1 MRTFLK
7 FFIILFFLDT
17 SHNYAYS
24 LDVSK
29 GFSKLAEKSMPSV
42 VNISATTVV
51 ETRSQ
56 PFPFQFPPGSP
67 FEEFFKDFEQNR
79 GPQKRR
85 STALGSGFVI
95 KENGTVITNNHV
107 IQNAEGILVKF
118 TDGKEYEA
126 KLLGTDPVSDIAVL
140 KIKSNKKFSA
150 VKFADSDKAKVGDW
164 VLAIGNPFGLGGTV
178 TQGIISAI
186 NRDINMGRYDNFI
199 QTDASINQGN
209 SGGPLFNLDGE
220 VLGINTAIFS
230 NSGGSVGIG
239 FAIPANFAKNVIDQ
253 LIKFGETKRGWL
265 GVRIQTVTKEIA
277 DSLGLN
283 ETVGA
288 LVADVNKNSPADKA
302 GLQQGDIITEFNGQ
316 KVKTMRDLP
325 RLVGEAEVGKSAKLK
340 IWRNKRFITKT
351 VVLGRLE
358 DTAEFKQQKT
368 PTKSKD
374 QKLSSLGIDV
384 RNINDEDVKN
394 RSKLRNKS
402 GVVIKKIDPNGPMS
416 FLAVRPGDAI
426 VALQNNPIKDVS
438 DFEKKLKKQINSG
451 SKSVLLTIIDLQN
464 STRYIGV
471 KIK

>member
-1 MRTFLK
+1 MRSVLKIFFFVFL
-7 FFIILFFLDT
+7 INI
-17 SHNYAYS
+17 SHNHAYS
-24 LDVSK
+24 TDVSK
-29 GFSKLAEKSMPSV
+29 GFSRLAEKSMPSV

-67 FEEFFKDFEQNR
+67 FEEFFKDFDQNR

-95 KENGTVITNNHV
+95 KDNGTVITNNHV
-107 IQNAEGILVKF
+107 IQNAEGIFVKF

-126 KLLGTDPVSDIAVL
+126 KLIGTDPVSDIAVL
-140 KIKSNKKFSA
+140 KIQSNKKFPA

-209 SGGPLFNLDGE
+209 SGGPLFNMDGE

-253 LIKFGETKRGWL
+253 LIKYGETKRGWL

-283 ETVGA
+283 ETIGA
-288 LVADVNKNSPADKA
+288 LVTDVNKNSPADKA

-325 RLVGEAEVGKSAKLK
+325 RLVGEAEVGKPAKLK
-340 IWRNKRFITKT
+340 IWRKKRFITKT

-358 DTAEFKQQKT
+358 DTAEFKPKKI
-368 PTKSKD
+368 PTKSQEQTLK
-374 QKLSSLGIDV
+374 QF
-384 RNINDEDVKN
+384 RN
-394 RSKLRNKS
+394 
-402 GVVIKKIDPNGPMS
+402 
-416 FLAVRPGDAI
+416 
-426 VALQNNPIKDVS
+426 
-438 DFEKKLKKQINSG
+438 
-451 SKSVLLTIIDLQN
+451 
-464 STRYIGV
+464 
-471 KIK
+471 

>member
-1 MRTFLK
+1 MKTFFK
-7 FFIILFFLDT
+7 IVVFIFFL
-17 SHNYAYS
+17 NIGNEYAHS
-24 LDVSK
+24 TDVSE
-29 GFSKLAEKSMPSV
+29 GFSELAEKSMPSV

-56 PFPFQFPPGSP
+56 QFPFQFPPGSP
-67 FEEFFKDFEQNR
+67 FEEFFKDYEQNR

-126 KLLGTDPVSDIAVL
+126 KLIGTDPVSDIAVL
-140 KIKSNKKFSA
+140 KIQSNKKFPA
-150 VKFADSDKAKVGDW
+150 VKFADSDSAKVGDW

-209 SGGPLFNLDGE
+209 SGGPLFNMDGD
-220 VLGINTAIFS
+220 VIGINTAIFS

-239 FAIPANFAKNVIDQ
+239 FAIPSNFAKNVIDQ

-277 DSLGLN
+277 DSLGLKEN
-283 ETVGA
+283 IGA
-288 LVADVNKNSPADKA
+288 LVTDVNKGSPAEKA
-302 GLQQGDIITEFNGQ
+302 GLKPGDIIIEFNNK
-316 KVKTMRDLP
+316 KVMTMRDLP
-325 RLVGEAEVGKSAKLK
+325 RLVGEAPVGKGATVKV
-340 IWRNKRFITKT
+340 WRDKKEIEKT

-358 DTAEFKQQKT
+358 DTAEFKEKI
-368 PTKSKD
+368 PTKTKD
-374 QKLSSLGIDV
+374 RTLDSLGIDV
-384 RNINDEDVKN
+384 RDISEEDKKG
-394 RSKLRNKS
+394 RDKLEKKS
-402 GVVIKKIDPNGPMS
+402 GVIIQKIDPNGPMA
-416 FLAVRPGDAI
+416 LLPVRPGDAI
-426 VALQNNPIKDVS
+426 VSLQNSSIKDVK
-438 DFEKKLKKQINSG
+438 DFEKKLQKLIKSG
-451 SKSVLLTIIDLQN
+451 NQTILITIIDLQN
-464 STRYIGV
+464 TTRYIGV

>member
-1 MRTFLK
+1 MRSVLKIFFFVFLLN
-7 FFIILFFLDT
+7 I
-17 SHNYAYS
+17 SHNHAFS
-24 LDVSK
+24 TDVSK

-42 VNISATTVV
+42 VNISAITVV

-67 FEEFFKDFEQNR
+67 FEEFFKDFDQNR

-95 KENGTVITNNHV
+95 KDNGTVITNNHV

-126 KLLGTDPVSDIAVL
+126 KLIGTDPVSDIAVL
-140 KIKSNKKFSA
+140 KIQSNKKFPA

-209 SGGPLFNLDGE
+209 SGGPLFNMDGE
-220 VLGINTAIFS
+220 VIGINTAIFS

-253 LIKFGETKRGWL
+253 LIQYGETKRGWL

-283 ETVGA
+283 ETIGA
-288 LVADVNKNSPADKA
+288 LVTDVNKNSPADKA

-325 RLVGEAEVGKSAKLK
+325 RLVGEAEVGKPAKLK
-340 IWRNKRFITKT
+340 IWRKKRFITKT

-358 DTAEFKQQKT
+358 DTAEFKKQKT
-368 PTKSKD
+368 PTKPQE
-374 QKLSSLGIDV
+374 QKLSSLGIDI
-384 RNINDEDVKN
+384 RNINDNDAKN

-402 GVVIKKIDPNGPMS
+402 GVIIKKIDPNGPMS
-416 FLAVRPGDAI
+416 LLAVRPGDAI
-426 VALQNNPIKDVS
+426 VALQNTSIKNVR

-451 SKSVLLTIIDLQN
+451 RKSILLTIIDLQN